1 MQGFDSFTYVHL
13 ISRRLIYAYL
23 LFVSRPWAWAQNLQK
38 RHSRKRHQHL
48 LAPCASLNDSQ
59 LIFFCYNCFT
69 SYHVVSRC
77 IPSYHF
83 VSICIN
89 LYLRSRLELQ
99 TLVSSAS
106 TRAAR
111 SPASLK
117 LAPLA
122 WLPCAWNKSPS
133 WNRTPISQTSQMD
146 FKTDVGCSWCSWLLH
161 PFPVAKWHDEA
172 YILHLWQRTKLAEH
186 TQHTMPLGCNPVRGL
201 DRLRRGVR
209 NHSSGLFLL

>member
-13 ISRRLIYAYL
+13 VSRRLIYAYL
-23 LFVSRPWAWAQNLQK
+23 LFVSRPWARAQNLQK

-59 LIFFCYNCFT
+59 LIFFLQLF
-69 SYHVVSRC
+69 HFVSRC
-77 IPSYHF
+77 ITLYPF
-83 VSICIN
+83 VSLCTKLYQFVYCIN

-133 WNRTPISQTSQMD
+133 WNWTPISQTSQME
-146 FKTDVGCSWCSWLLH
+146 FKRMLV
-161 PFPVAKWHDEA
+161 V
-172 YILHLWQRTKLAEH
+172 
-186 TQHTMPLGCNPVRGL
+186 
-201 DRLRRGVR
+201 RGVR
-209 NHSSGLFLL
+209 GCYIHSLLRNGTMKHTLCTSDSAQNWQNTLNTLCL

>member
-146 FKTDVGCSWCSWLLH
+146 FKRMLV
-161 PFPVAKWHDEA
+161 V
-172 YILHLWQRTKLAEH
+172 
-186 TQHTMPLGCNPVRGL
+186 
-201 DRLRRGVR
+201 RGVR
-209 NHSSGLFLL
+209 GCYIRSLLRNGTMKHTFCTSDSAQNWQNTLNTLNHPV